1 MVTLTSRSWGHF
13 DLEPTYHVNM
23 VMIGGHQGRQ
33 MSILRVDLERSISDL
48 EGKKVPPSRVSA
60 YDPKEHSYAFLAL
73 SYQNCRR

>member
-33 MSILRVDLERSISDL
+33 MSILKVDLERSISDL
-48 EGKKVPPSRVSA
+48 EGKNSKFGILESLRMT
-60 YDPKEHSYAFLAL
+60 PKNISMHF
-73 SYQNCRR
+73 

>member
-48 EGKKVPPSRVSA
+48 EVKNSKFVILESLRMT
-60 YDPKEHSYAFLAL
+60 PKNISMHF
-73 SYQNCRR
+73 

>member
-48 EGKKVPPSRVSA
+48 EGKNSKFRLLESLRMTLKNIPM
-60 YDPKEHSYAFLAL
+60 HF
-73 SYQNCRR
+73 

>member
-48 EGKKVPPSRVSA
+48 EGKNSKFRLLESLRTSMTLKNIPM
-60 YDPKEHSYAFLAL
+60 HF
-73 SYQNCRR
+73 